1 MIPMNKMTKNIF
13 LSSDRLPITLPG
25 CFGNTEADT
34 PGLDALAAVSCVFD
48 RVYAEDADPR
58 VTLRKMWDSLSVA
71 DFPQTRLLLTDDA
84 ELEPHAFFDDFL
96 CVEDIPDQSA
106 FAALLEM
113 TDAVAAEI
121 PDAMLWCH
129 TREPEP
135 EMLDAWVAGHVSQIA
150 ALTAVRGLAVRKIT
164 APDATEQHIR
174 RNMLHHQE
182 IQLAWWVTLPGLAC
196 TRSKNLLAASDFG
209 RLLRVEE
216 PMSVAREAILI
227 TDAPRRAVVTDRWF
241 LTADDRLDTE
251 KEHPGELYLKP
262 DDWWEQNDVADRCAE
277 EMEALWNHSNSRNS

>member
-1 MIPMNKMTKNIF
+1 MHKMNSTPHIF
-13 LSSDRLPITLPG
+13 LSADRFPITLPG

-48 RVYAEDADPR
+48 RVYAEDADPHA
-58 VTLRKMWDSLSVA
+58 TLRKMWDSLCVA
-71 DFPQTRLLLTDDA
+71 DFPQTRLLLTDDPA
-84 ELEPHAFFDDFL
+84 LEPHAFFDDFL
-96 CVEDIPDQSA
+96 CVEDAPDTPA

-129 TREPEP
+129 TRCPEL
-135 EMLDAWVAGHVSQIA
+135 EVLDAWVAGRLAEIA
-150 ALTAVRGLAVRKIT
+150 ALVAVRGLAVRKIT
-164 APDATEQHIR
+164 APDATEDDIR

-182 IQLAWWVTLPGLAC
+182 IQLAWWVTFPHRPELAC
-196 TRSKNLLAASDFG
+196 TRSQNLLAASDFG

-216 PMSVAREAILI
+216 PMSVAREAVHI
-227 TDAPRRAVVTDRWF
+227 TDAPRWAVVTQRWF
-241 LTADDRLDTE
+241 LTADDRLDAE

-277 EMEALWNHSNSRNS
+277 EMEWLSKSRGV